1 MIKYIIIIILLFF
14 FSHRTI
20 KKNLYRFNDFKT
32 GISKNFY
39 LKYNALFWFTFLVST
54 ILLFNEKYVLLY
66 GFVGLCILLSVYM
79 NFQMFNE
86 YKNFIYN
93 FYFWLLYAVSC
104 LVAISILL
112 TSYYVF
118 TTHNIKRKRGP
129 RGYTGIRGEKGKESE
144 DLSDI
149 DLCHQ
154 QLIVEATNVY
164 NDYVDKYS

>member
-1 MIKYIIIIILLFF
+1 
-14 FSHRTI
+14 
-20 KKNLYRFNDFKT
+20 
-32 GISKNFY
+32 
-39 LKYNALFWFTFLVST
+39 
-54 ILLFNEKYVLLY
+54 NEKYVLLY

-118 TTHNIKRKRGP
+118 TTHNIKRKKGP
-129 RGYTGIRGEKGKESE
+129 RGYAGIRGEKGKESE

-164 NDYVDKYS
+164 NDYVDKYKLERPDIMDQINNVYMKDNFKRICMSDEFKKSQKEKGLVKTVFELKDKVRLWVAHI